1 MCAPEIGRSTNVRGG
16 FVASIDQANRP
27 ALIANEQTRIAA
39 AQHDPRAF
47 APLYE
52 AYADLVWRYAMRR
65 LANPERASDVTSI
78 TFTRALA
85 ALPMFTPRPAPAD
98 SGFRSWLMTI
108 ARNVVIDEERGRK
121 PLVSITAPAWRD
133 DVPDRRP
140 SPEVQAI
147 VADERQRL
155 VDAIGHLPTTQR
167 QVVELRLAGMKSA
180 AIAERLRMS
189 VSAVNT
195 AHFRAMGRLRDELT
209 HDEEGLR

>member
-1 MCAPEIGRSTNVRGG
+1 M
-16 FVASIDQANRP
+16 DQASRP

-52 AYADLVWRYAMRR
+52 AYANLVWRYAMRR

-85 ALPMFTPRPAPAD
+85 ALSTFTPRPPPAD

-108 ARNVVIDEERGRK
+108 ARNVTIDEERGRR
-121 PLVSITAPAWRD
+121 PMVSITADTWRD
-133 DVPDRRP
+133 RLPDQRP
-140 SPEVQAI
+140 SPEIQAI

-155 VDAIGHLPTTQR
+155 QAAIGRLPDIQR
-167 QVVELRLAGMKSA
+167 RIVEFRLAGMKSA
-180 AIAERLRMS
+180 AIAECLQMS

-195 AHFRAMGRLRDELT
+195 AHFRAMGRLRDDLAHE
-209 HDEEGLR
+209 EEGL